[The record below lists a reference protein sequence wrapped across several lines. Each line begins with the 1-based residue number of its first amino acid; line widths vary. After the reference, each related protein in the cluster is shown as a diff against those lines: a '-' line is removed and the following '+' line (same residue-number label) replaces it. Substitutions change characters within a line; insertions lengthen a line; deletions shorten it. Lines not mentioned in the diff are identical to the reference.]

1 MARHPN
7 IVLMGIDSLL
17 ATHMSCYGYGHLT
30 TPHIDRFA
38 QGGTLFERTYSPHVP
53 TTSAYASMLTGMD
66 VFGTQVVALRHKGPL
81 RSEVKTLPE
90 ILREVG
96 YETTCVGYETVS
108 AATPVRAGL
117 ITI

>member
-17 ATHMSCYGYGHLT
+17 ATHMSCYGYHHLT

-81 RSEVKTLPE
+81 RPKSKPSPKSFERSVTRQPVL
-90 ILREVG
+90 
-96 YETTCVGYETVS
+96 VS
-108 AATPVRAGL
+108 AATPVRVDL
-117 ITI
+117 ITT